1 MSKEKKVL
9 PILMFC
15 ALPAS
20 GNSESRRF
28 FKSLTKEEMS
38 QFHLGDSTTQVDDY
52 PYVDAL
58 EKIDVFCYEVFGKTI
73 FKDRNTRLF
82 LYGYEWGTLTYLINE
97 DYFDIKKLDKKIPE
111 EYEKDPVKWLFKRY
125 DDASEKTGHI
135 PRRFEELEKTE
146 GKEKFEEFK
155 QKCFNLCNTLLHDK
169 YDNIPESLDGKTI
182 IFEFSRGG
190 AKDSTFPLQA
200 PKGYEYTLSLFDDE
214 ILSNANI
221 LYIWVTPEQS
231 FNKNRQ
237 RALEGEQGKSQTVS
251 TQLSLNHGVPDS
263 VMINEYGTDDFNY
276 LITLSKNGK
285 YIPIKKNGKEFKVKV
300 GRLDNRND
308 LTSDFRKPQKDWSK
322 EQIGKMTE
330 AMKKAF
336 DALICDKTE

>member
-1 MSKEKKVL
+1 MSTHNKVL

-20 GNSESRRF
+20 GKSESRRF
-28 FKSLTKEEMS
+28 FKSLTKEQMA
-38 QFHLGDSTTQVDDY
+38 QFHLGESSTQVDDY

-58 EKIDVFCYEVFGKTI
+58 EKIDVFCYEILGKTI
-73 FKDRNTRLF
+73 FKNRETRLF
-82 LYGYEWGTLTYLINE
+82 LNEYEWGALTYLIND
-97 DYFDIKKLDKKIPE
+97 DYLDIKKLDKTIPK
-111 EYEKDPVKWLFKRY
+111 EYEADPVKWLFKRY
-125 DDASEKTGHI
+125 DDAGEKTGHI
-135 PRRFEELEKTE
+135 PRRFEELEKNTE
-146 GKEKFEEFK
+146 KEKFEEFK
-155 QKCFNLCNTLLHDK
+155 KKCFDLCNTLLHDK
-169 YDNIPESLDGKTI
+169 YNNIPDSLDGKTI

-200 PKGYEYTLSLFDDE
+200 PKGYEDTLSLFDDE
-214 ILSNANI
+214 ILNNANI

-231 FNKNRQ
+231 FNKNKQ
-237 RALEGEQGKSQTVS
+237 RELEGLQGKSQTVS

-263 VMINEYGTDDFNY
+263 VMINEYGTDDFEY
-276 LITLSKNGK
+276 LISLSTNGK

-308 LTSDFRKPQKDWSK
+308 LTSDFRKPQNEWTK
-322 EQIGKMTE
+322 EQIEKMTE

-336 DALICDKTE
+336 DGLICDKTE

>member
-20 GNSESRRF
+20 GKSESRRF

-58 EKIDVFCYEVFGKTI
+58 EKIDAFCYEVFGKTI

-82 LYGYEWGTLTYLINE
+82 LYGYEWGTLTYLIND

-125 DDASEKTGHI
+125 DDASEKTGKI

-146 GKEKFEEFK
+146 DKEKFEEFK
-155 QKCFNLCNTLLHDK
+155 KKCFDLCNTLLHDK

-190 AKDSTFPLQA
+190 AKNSTFPLQA

-214 ILSNANI
+214 ILNNANI

-285 YIPIKKNGKEFKVKV
+285 YIPIKKHGKEFKIKV

-308 LTSDFRKPQKDWSK
+308 LTSDFRKPQKDWTK

-330 AMKKAF
+330 AMRKAF

>member
-1 MSKEKKVL
+1 MSKENKVL

-20 GNSESRRF
+20 GKSESRRF
-28 FKSLTKEEMS
+28 IKSLTKEDMAK
-38 QFHLGDSTTQVDDY
+38 FHLGDGSTQVDDY

-58 EKIDVFCYEVFGKTI
+58 EKIDVFCYETLGKTI

-82 LYGYEWGTLTYLINE
+82 LNGYEWGCLTYLIND
-97 DYFDIKKLDKKIPE
+97 DYLDIKKLDKKIPK
-111 EYEKDPVKWLFKRY
+111 EYEEDPVK
-125 DDASEKTGHI
+125 
-135 PRRFEELEKTE
+135 RRFEELEKNSD
-146 GKEKFEEFK
+146 KEKFAEFK
-155 QKCFNLCNTLLHDK
+155 KKCFDVCNTLLHDK
-169 YDNIPESLDGKTI
+169 YDNIPESLEGKTI

-190 AKDSTFPLQA
+190 AKGSSFPLEP

-214 ILSNANI
+214 ILNNANI

-237 RALEGEQGKSQTVS
+237 RALEGQQGKSQTVS

-263 VMINEYGTDDFNY
+263 VMINEYGTDDFEY
-276 LITLSKNGK
+276 LINLSKNGK
-285 YIPIKKNGKEFKVKV
+285 YIPIKKNGKEFKIKA

-322 EQIGKMTE
+322 EQIEKMTE
-330 AMKKAF
+330 AMIKAF
-336 DALICDKTE
+336 DALLCDKVE